1 MNLTSPAISFHSAP
15 RQQAPLRSNIFQSN
29 SCEFTA
35 PGAPK
40 KVGSVEVARQSLC
53 LPPRPGGGFQ
63 GGGLGEAVTWVTWV
77 TRDLTPELRV
87 FSFYDKDAVALG
99 HRLHNLSS

>member
-1 MNLTSPAISFHSAP
+1 MLEHICTCSHDTG

-35 PGAPK
+35 P
-40 KVGSVEVARQSLC
+40 ARQRRLDPWKWRANHYVSLLGRAVVFKASC
-53 LPPRPGGGFQ
+53 TDPR
-63 GGGLGEAVTWVTWV
+63 E
-77 TRDLTPELRV
+77 DLTPELRV